1 MFLTRSGICLWS
13 RVVCDL
19 YCVPEQPVVSYLTP
33 LTGVD
38 EATLAERGT
47 TLEEALTKLRSKLDP
62 NITLVVSS
70 GWGSGLRFPKIP
82 ARIRGPRDKISG
94 RTWSGSGCGR
104 AWTSA
109 A

>member
-1 MFLTRSGICLWS
+1 MIA
-13 RVVCDL
+13 DL
-19 YCVPEQPVVSYLTP
+19 YVVPELPVVSYLTP

-47 TLEEALTKLRSKLDP
+47 TLEEALTKLRSKLAP

-82 ARIRGPRDKISG
+82 ARIRGRARTFG

>member
-1 MFLTRSGICLWS
+1 MFLTRSGICLRS

-19 YCVPEQPVVSYLTP
+19 YVVPEQPVVSYLTP

-47 TLEEALTKLRSKLDP
+47 TLDEALTTLRSKLAP

-70 GWGSGLRFPKIP
+70 GWGSGLRPQRFQQGFLAGPEYP
-82 ARIRGPRDKISG
+82 AGCRVARAAGGRGLRLHD
-94 RTWSGSGCGR
+94 
-104 AWTSA
+104 
-109 A
+109 